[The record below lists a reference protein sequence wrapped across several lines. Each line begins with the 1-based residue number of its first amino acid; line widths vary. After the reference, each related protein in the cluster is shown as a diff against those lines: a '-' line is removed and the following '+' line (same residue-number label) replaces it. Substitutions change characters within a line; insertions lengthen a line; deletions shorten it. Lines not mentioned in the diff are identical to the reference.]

1 MVDRTTNWTQCIRK
15 SSAVMRQ
22 LYRSVVLKRENAQ
35 KQSFLFFRSVFVPI
49 LTYGHKCWV
58 MTERVRS
65 RVQTAEMLNLRK
77 VRGLSLLDKIKN
89 TNIRQSLNIEPL
101 LLRIERSQLRWYGHV
116 TQMSHEQTAKQLIN
130 AFPSGKMPRGR
141 PRTR

>member
-1 MVDRTTNWTQCIRK
+1 
-15 SSAVMRQ
+15 MRQ

-89 TNIRQSLNIEPL
+89 TNIRQSLNIKPL